1 MKRARSIDARLAAT
15 LKTASVWTPREWAK
29 WFRAVVRHGDTYPLR
44 LAPNADPLNELE
56 EIYEHSNEDAR
67 TTIRDGV
74 VKAIHEWDLRYHGY
88 DMLRWL
94 SFAAARLR
102 VSDAIPDLIDILVRN
117 REQLRD
123 EEGEF
128 FGVADD
134 LLAVL
139 AGFATNPVIG
149 KVFMALLFDD
159 AIAPHLTG
167 LLALGATT
175 SNRQQFVKAFDRFV
189 ARKRLAPK
197 FFDDDEIVR
206 AYAELLT
213 PLGLVN
219 EARHLRLPG
228 QEYVYTVAG
237 KLALVDPEVMVG
249 WDGGDA
255 ESARHGNVA
264 EFDDS
269 NQSLHLDARYQAA
282 KLGIERRIRDRQQAT
297 RTRQRKPTPQS
308 FGQLVLEDLYQRAAA
323 VGAGGDA

>member
-1 MKRARSIDARLAAT
+1 MKRTPSIDVRLANT
-15 LKTASVWTPREWAK
+15 LKTASAWTPREWAK
-29 WFRAVVRHGDTYPLR
+29 WFRSVFRHGDTFPLR
-44 LAPNADPLNELE
+44 LSPNADPLNELE
-56 EIYEHSNEDAR
+56 EIYEHSSEDGR
-67 TTIRDGV
+67 TAIRDGV

-88 DMLRWL
+88 DILRWL

-102 VSDAIPDLIDILVRN
+102 VSDAVPDLIDILVRN
-117 REQLRD
+117 REQLRYSD
-123 EEGEF
+123 GEF
-128 FGVADD
+128 FEVADD

-167 LLALGATT
+167 LLALGVTT

-189 ARKRLAPK
+189 ARKKLAPE
-197 FFDDDEIVR
+197 FFDDEEIVR

-219 EARHLRLPG
+219 EARHLRLAG

-237 KLALVDPEVMVG
+237 KMALVDPEMMIG

-269 NQSLHLDARYQAA
+269 NQSRHLDARYQAA
-282 KLGIERRIRDRQQAT
+282 KLGIERRIRDRRQVT
-297 RTRQRKPTPQS
+297 RTRQRKPPPQS
-308 FGQLVLEDLYQRAAA
+308 FGQFVLDDLYQRAAA
-323 VGAGGDA
+323 VGASGDA